1 MNDVLLDSRLNRVAR
16 RFRWIRVLRLVSVCW
31 AGAALVGCC
40 VFAWQAGATGW
51 APAAARW
58 VLLIGAVLAAILLAV
73 WQGRRGPDL
82 RWVAG
87 KLKPAY
93 PELEG
98 ALLTAIQPN
107 PDTAEFLRQRVIRS
121 AIQHQPGRGL
131 ARGGAGGTARCDVR
145 AAGAGARR
153 THLRGGIVA
162 GGACRR

>member
-31 AGAALVGCC
+31 AGAALIGC

-73 WQGRRGPDL
+73 WQWRRGPDL

-87 KLKPAY
+87 KIEARY

-98 ALLTAIQPN
+98 ALLTAIPRIE
-107 PDTAEFLRQRVIRS
+107 P
-121 AIQHQPGRGL
+121 
-131 ARGGAGGTARCDVR
+131 
-145 AAGAGARR
+145 GARLTR
-153 THLRGGIVA
+153 VPFDAEAFVPSPLREIAPGHQAAI
-162 GGACRR
+162 